1 MYFDQVFVS
10 NLTLKKRKEIIRNRI
25 NYLFQNYA
33 LIEDWTVMDNLL
45 LAMYYTKLKKAEKE
59 NQINQALS
67 ELRILPIKEQ
77 KVYSLSGGEQQRVAL
92 ARVLLKP
99 AHLVLCDEPTGNL
112 DLINRDIVLD
122 NLKKLNTEGKTVI
135 IVTHDEEVA
144 SICQRRINI
153 TRPLT

>member
-1 MYFDQVFVS
+1 M
-10 NLTLKKRKEIIRNRI
+10 
-25 NYLFQNYA
+25 
-33 LIEDWTVMDNLL
+33 
-45 LAMYYTKLKKAEKE
+45 
-59 NQINQALS
+59 S